1 MHALLFL
8 AIAMGLALG
17 YLNFLHRRYLDS
29 SSLVLPVMPAAELDV
44 VVALLLVL
52 VVPVPV
58 LVLVLVLAVAVVVVV
73 DSAALVAVA
82 VVDSIAAAVR
92 LEVGVLNFVRLSS
105 VRT

>member
-44 VVALLLVL
+44 VVALLLLVL

-58 LVLVLVLAVAVVVVV
+58 LVLVLAVVVVV